1 MATLVAP
8 DQFSPVEDAEALRK
22 ACKGNNLFIYIY
34 THKLLHVNFIS
45 YPRLKVCL
53 QLFFS

>member
-22 ACKGNNLFIYIY
+22 ACKGNNLFTYIYIY
-34 THKLLHVNFIS
+34 THT
-45 YPRLKVCL
+45 
-53 QLFFS
+53 